1 MRTLGADAANAA
13 IDAAAAPRQ
22 RRGSLWL
29 LFAAFYLLPWLRLL
43 AALLAAG

>member
-1 MRTLGADAANAA
+1 MPQTPPSM
-13 IDAAAAPRQ
+13 PRQ